1 VSSGS
6 RAEFVHLHLH
16 SEYSLL
22 DGLSAVDDLA
32 ERAVQLGMP
41 AVALTDH
48 GAMYGAI
55 DFYGACKERGVKPI
69 VGVEAYVSPR
79 RMNQRDAQKD
89 RAYYHLILLAKDLT
103 GYRNLLKLTTA
114 AHLDGYFYKPRI
126 DRELLAEHRDG
137 LIALSGCFSGEPS
150 RATLDGNP
158 QKARQAAAW
167 YREVFGPDYF
177 LEIQDHS
184 SQDDQIVNHGLFEI
198 SRELDI
204 PLVATND
211 AHYTV
216 KGQAPAQDLLLCTQ
230 MNTTLDDPKRMRMQ
244 PDVFYVKTAEEM
256 AALFAERPD
265 AIRNTLEI
273 AERCNLKL
281 TFDRL
286 NFPALSHII
295 PAGVEPMEHLTKLCW
310 EALPRRYPQ
319 ASEVH
324 RERLRYELD
333 VVKTTGFPSYIL
345 FVWDFVAWARGQGIA
360 CGPRGSAA
368 GSIILY
374 LLGVADIDPIEYNLT
389 FERFLNPERVQ
400 MPDIDMDFADD
411 SRERVIDYV
420 VQRYGRD
427 HVAQIVTFGRLAARA
442 AIRDAGR
449 ALAYPLGETDRIAK
463 LIPTIPVGMTID
475 ASLKESRELQ
485 TLYETNPNIQR
496 LIDAARSV
504 EGVARNVGTHA
515 AGVVVA
521 GEPLVDHVPLQRAGK
536 NDTAL
541 MAQYSMKPLEKIGLL
556 KMDFLG
562 LANLTMLQRAV
573 GYIEQTRG
581 IKIDLSNLPMDDPYT
596 FQKLAE
602 GETHS
607 VFQLEGSGM
616 TRYIMELR
624 PTTIHH
630 LTAMISLYRPGPM
643 AHLPTY
649 IKRKEGKEPV
659 IYPDPSL
666 EDLLKETYGIIV
678 YQDQVLQIV
687 QRVAGYS
694 LGQADILRRA
704 MGKKI
709 KEEMQRERQN
719 FLDGSKTRGYAD
731 DVANQLWEYIEP
743 FAGYAFNKAHAACY
757 ALIAYQTAYLKAN
770 FPPEWM
776 AAVLTTDADN
786 TDKVV
791 SAIGEC
797 RRLGI
802 ELLRPDVNRSQ
813 ANFQVERISNG
824 ALDLR
829 LGIRYGLAAIKN
841 VGEPAVQ
848 SMIAEREQNGPF
860 KSLDDLCHRV
870 DLRTLNK
877 RVLESFIKCGVL
889 DDFGPREAV
898 LAALDS
904 ALAAAQHAQRASDAG
919 QTSMFDLMSG
929 ASQDAGPSVATPLPS
944 VAPLLPR
951 DRLAWEKET
960 LGVFFS
966 DHPFQ
971 EASRWLAERVT
982 ATTDQVGPD
991 LANERVVIAGV
1002 VSNLKR
1008 ITTRKHDQM
1017 LIATLEDLHGS
1028 VELTVFPRTFVQTEQ
1043 VWQEDAVV
1051 IVTGKIDQREERYQL
1066 VCDTAE
1072 AFEVPDGP
1080 PPELPEVALLTPA
1093 APGPTNGHAS
1103 NGHAGNGRTNG
1114 HTVAPTNGS
1123 NGQYTNGITAK
1134 SGRGSR
1140 SSDSTAASA
1149 AEGRLSTQVQ
1159 ALDDGP
1165 PAPVR
1170 LRLTLRRT
1178 GDMPIDV
1185 QTLDRLHALLPLDG
1199 PDSYEIVLTVGL
1211 KRVRLANPLART
1223 RFTPE
1228 LERQLTE
1235 LLGPDGVEV
1244 QR

>member
-1 VSSGS
+1 MSSGNP
-6 RAEFVHLHLH
+6 AEFVHLHLH

-22 DGLSAVDDLA
+22 DGLSAVDELA
-32 ERAVQLGMP
+32 ERAQQLGMP

-69 VGVEAYVSPR
+69 VGVEAYVAPR
-79 RMNQRDAQKD
+79 RLNQRDAQKD

-103 GYRNLLKLTTA
+103 GYRNLLKLTTT

-126 DRELLAEHRDG
+126 DRELLAEHREG

-150 RATLDGNP
+150 RATLDGDP
-158 QKARQAAAW
+158 ERARKAAAW
-167 YREVFGPDYF
+167 YREVFGADYF

-184 SQDDQIVNHGLFEI
+184 SPEDQIVNRGLIEI

-216 KGQAPAQDLLLCTQ
+216 KAQAPAQDLLLCTQ

-244 PDVFYVKTAEEM
+244 PAEFYVKTADEM

-265 AIRNTLEI
+265 AIRNTLEV

-286 NFPALSHII
+286 NFPELSHII
-295 PAGVEPMEHLTKLCW
+295 PAGVEPMDHLNRLCW
-310 EALPRRYPQ
+310 DALPRRYPN

-324 RERLRYELD
+324 AERLRYELD
-333 VVKTTGFPSYIL
+333 VVRTTGFASYIL
-345 FVWDFVAWARGQGIA
+345 FVWDFVAWARKQGIA

-374 LLGVADIDPIEYNLT
+374 LLGVADIDPIEYGLT
-389 FERFLNPERVQ
+389 FERFLNPERAQ

-411 SRERVIDYV
+411 SRERVIEYV

-449 ALAYPLGETDRIAK
+449 ALAYPLGETDKIAK
-463 LIPTIPVGMTID
+463 LIPTIPVNMTID
-475 ASLKESRELQ
+475 ASLKAVRELQ
-485 TLYETNPNIQR
+485 TLYESSPNIQR
-496 LIDAARSV
+496 LIDAARTV

-521 GEPLVDHVPLQRAGK
+521 GEPLVEHVPLQRIGK
-536 NDTAL
+536 SETGL

-573 GYIEQTRG
+573 SYIEQTRD
-581 IKIDLSNLPMDDPYT
+581 IKVDISNLPMDDPYT
-596 FQKLAE
+596 FQKLTA

-616 TRYIMELR
+616 TRYLQELK
-624 PTTIHH
+624 PTTIRH

-666 EDLLKETYGIIV
+666 EDLLSETYGIIV

-719 FLDGSKTRGYAD
+719 FLNGSKTRGYPD
-731 DVANQLWEYIEP
+731 DVANLLWEYIEP

-770 FPPEWM
+770 FPAEWM

-829 LGIRYGLAAIKN
+829 LGIRYGLAAVKN
-841 VGEPAVQ
+841 VGETAVQ

-877 RVLESFIKCGVL
+877 RVLESFSKCGAL

-898 LAALDS
+898 LAGLDS

-919 QTSMFDLMSG
+919 QTSMFDLIGSADASADG
-929 ASQDAGPSVATPLPS
+929 ATVATPLPT
-944 VAPLLPR
+944 VPPLTPR
-951 DRLAWEKET
+951 ERLAWEKET
-960 LGVFFS
+960 LGLFFS

-971 EASRWLAERVT
+971 EASRWLADRVT
-982 ATTDQVGPD
+982 ATTAQIGPD

-1008 ITTRKHDQM
+1008 ITTKKRDQM

-1080 PPELPEVALLTPA
+1080 PPEVPEVATLTP
-1093 APGPTNGHAS
+1093 PVSGLTNGHAT

-1114 HTVAPTNGS
+1114 HAMVPTNGS
-1123 NGQYTNGITAK
+1123 NGHYANGTAAK
-1134 SGRGSR
+1134 SGRSNGAA
-1140 SSDSTAASA
+1140 TASPA
-1149 AEGRLSTQVQ
+1149 ARTGTQVQ
-1159 ALDDGP
+1159 APDDGP
-1165 PAPVR
+1165 PVPVR

-1178 GDMPIDV
+1178 GDMPTDV
-1185 QTLDRLHALLPLDG
+1185 QMLDRLHALLPQDG

-1211 KRVRLANPLART
+1211 KRVRLDNPLART

-1228 LERQLTE
+1228 LEQQLAE
-1235 LLGPDGVEV
+1235 LLGRDGVEV